1 MTRNRREI
9 RRAIEELADA
19 DETPTPCPDCGGMP
33 PGYDDAEGVTAEF
46 VTHECT
52 CDRDDGA
59 TVVCSWE
66 EGDDADPDDAALV
79 IDFTEVDT

>member
-9 RRAIEELADA
+9 RRAIEELADD

-33 PGYDDAEGVTAEF
+33 PGYDDVEGVTAEF
-46 VTHECT
+46 VAYECT
-52 CDRDDGA
+52 CDRDGA

-66 EGDDADPDDAALV
+66 EGDDADLDDAALV